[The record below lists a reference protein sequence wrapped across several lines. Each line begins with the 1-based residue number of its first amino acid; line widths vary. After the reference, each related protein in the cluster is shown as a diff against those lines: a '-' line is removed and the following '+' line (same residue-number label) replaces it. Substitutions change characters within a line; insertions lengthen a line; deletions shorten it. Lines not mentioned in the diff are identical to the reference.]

1 MVGFRQLSGQDT
13 TGDFNL
19 NGFLVGPTIG
29 ANVQVDSFVFGLK
42 QSGLSGRNIP
52 AGCCFFGLFLRL
64 KKHSI
69 RRPIEF

>member
-1 MVGFRQLSGQDT
+1 MVGSRQLSGQDL

-42 QSGLSGRNIP
+42 RSGLSGRNIP
-52 AGCCFFGLFLRL
+52 AGFFCTIPAPEEAFY
-64 KKHSI
+64 
-69 RRPIEF
+69 